1 MLRGKFDF
9 PLNLCYNKYISMKGE
24 ITMKI
29 CCKVI
34 NGQYKNREGYILN
47 GPNELGLVMFYSK
60 EGSYPYRTCLYYKD
74 VEVTNG

>member
-1 MLRGKFDF
+1 
-9 PLNLCYNKYISMKGE
+9 
-24 ITMKI
+24 MKI
-29 CCKVI
+29 CCKII